1 MGKEFSGFIRRSI
14 LEWNRSDSFQVRVER
29 ENKFPLIPPRATKNY
44 ISRQKPIGFKNS
56 RKVGFCRL
64 SFGTER
70 HFSAPFKK
78 DPCWCRSVPFGAAN
92 RRLAAAPIRGL
103 VGGQG
108 LSGRSSGERRLG
120 LFLALSRFK

>member
-70 HFSAPFKK
+70 HFSAPNGTFPHRLKK
-78 DPCWCRSVPFGAAN
+78 
-92 RRLAAAPIRGL
+92 IL
-103 VGGQG
+103 VGAGQCR
-108 LSGRSSGERRLG
+108 LVRRTGGWPQPQLG
-120 LFLALSRFK
+120 ALVGKV